1 MDVPSAQSHDFRMS
15 SYQDRL
21 KAHLA
26 AYKRDALRVT
36 DDGIYAGNG
45 RSYAHIV
52 PSDKRHLNLLESCRE
67 GVTGYLAKRPALHLH
82 RDFHHLN
89 SSQAMGFNLFWPA
102 VATPAG
108 LSALA
113 QALACTPIAATS
125 PLFESTPDPAEPTHF
140 DLHLHTR
147 DGGQLFFELNLSED
161 NFGDAKADPA
171 HLSKLGDL
179 YLGRLQARVRP
190 QLLAAAESF
199 PRYQLFRK
207 LSHLATDADR
217 LFLVM
222 PRDNLR
228 LHEQARAFLADLDAD
243 VRAQVTVL
251 DIETLVERLQ
261 AFAPPGDEA
270 WPRHYREFTRKY
282 GVDQAVMA
290 D

>member
-1 MDVPSAQSHDFRMS
+1 MS

-26 AYKRDALRVT
+26 AYKRDALGVT
-36 DDGIYAGNG
+36 DDGVYAGNG

-52 PSDKRHLNLLESCRE
+52 PSDKRHLNLLESCRD
-67 GVTGYLAKRPALHLH
+67 GVTGYLAKRPALRLH

-102 VATPAG
+102 VATPEGRA
-108 LSALA
+108 ALA
-113 QALACTPIAATS
+113 RALDCLPIAPTS
-125 PLFESTPDPAEPTHF
+125 PLFESMPDPAEQAHF

-147 DGGQLFFELNLSED
+147 DGGQLFFELKLSED

-171 HLSKLGDL
+171 HLAKLGDV
-179 YLGRLQARVRP
+179 YLGRLQSRVRP
-190 QLLAAAESF
+190 HLLAAAEFF
-199 PRYQLFRK
+199 PRYQLLRD

-222 PRDNLR
+222 PRANLR
-228 LHEQARAFLADLDAD
+228 LHEQARAFLADLDEE
-243 VRAQVTVL
+243 VRAQVVVL

-270 WPRHYREFTRKY
+270 WPRHYREFMRKY
-282 GVDQAVMA
+282 GVAETVPA
-290 D
+290 T